1 MARYNTVVTQNTIS
15 STPSGGLASPNSGL
29 FTEFTGTS
37 YNVTVPDPTLYAGAT
52 QTFYNAASG
61 TITLQTGTSATFNG
75 PGASGT
81 SSFSLA
87 AGSTATLTS
96 DGTNYIL
103 VSQNGG
109 AVATSSLTVS
119 GNLTA
124 NGSNATISFAP
135 TGTGTITINP
145 ATAGTVSNVAVSA
158 TTLSASSTVGLRGT
172 NAVVTISPTGASGR
186 VVISSPTANSTAGAM
201 DNINIGATTRGT
213 GAFTTLAANGAVT
226 LTGGGSASAYNTA
239 GAALLVTGGV
249 GISGATYTNSTLTTN
264 GQLTVSSGGANITGG
279 ATVASGLTVTSGG
292 FSITGT
298 ATFEYGN
305 FVKARYAAGSDNYAS
320 YWAWYGLQLGNNG
333 DNFFVAG
340 STATGGQ
347 FKFYVNNTTAPT
359 SSSNWAPNGTLAL
372 TIGSNAN
379 CTFAGTITENSS
391 IVYKENVNP
400 IMGAL
405 DAITSLVGVT
415 YDRKSGTNKNE
426 AGLIAEEVYKVL
438 PNLVEMTE
446 DGKPHGIMYT
456 KLTAYLIEAVKSLKA
471 EIDSLKK

>member
-1 MARYNTVVTQNTIS
+1 
-15 STPSGGLASPNSGL
+15 
-29 FTEFTGTS
+29 
-37 YNVTVPDPTLYAGAT
+37 VTVPDPTLYTGTT

-75 PGASGT
+75 PGASGN

-87 AGSTATLTS
+87 AGSTATLAS
-96 DGTNYIL
+96 DGQNYIL

-109 AVATSSLTVS
+109 AVSTSSLTVT

-135 TGTGTITINP
+135 TGTGTVTINP

-158 TTLSASSTVGLRGT
+158 TTLSASSTVGLSGT
-172 NAVVTISPTGASGR
+172 NAVVTISPTGSSGR
-186 VVISSPTANSTAGAM
+186 VVISSPTANSTSGAM
-201 DNINIGATTRGT
+201 DNVNIGATTRGT

-249 GISGATYTNSTLTTN
+249 GISGATYTNSTLTTA
-264 GQLTVSSGGANITGG
+264 GQITVSSGGLSVTGG
-279 ATVASGLTVTSGG
+279 ITAATGGVTVSAGGLDV
-292 FSITGT
+292 TGT
-298 ATFEYGN
+298 TTFQSTG
-305 FVKARYAAGSDNYAS
+305 FVKARYTSGSDNYAS
-320 YWAWYGLQLGNNG
+320 YWNWYGLQFGNNG
-333 DNFFVAG
+333 DNLLIAG
-340 STATGGQ
+340 TTSSGGQ
-347 FKFYVNNTTAPT
+347 FKFYVNNTTPPT
-359 SSSNWAPNGTLAL
+359 GVGNMAPNGTLAL